1 MNALSYDQIGYW
13 FSGSTHF
20 TAIYIF
26 IISPPYCLLSQ
37 ICAPVVATP
46 FVLVNEYLGTTI
58 DWSTEGVV
66 VFTMY
71 DYLESILDEAPSV
84 AQ

>member
-1 MNALSYDQIGYW
+1 MIDVWRAKLNCW

-26 IISPPYCLLSQ
+26 IISPLYCLLSQ

-46 FVLVNEYLGTTI
+46 FVLVNEYLGLSPFI
-58 DWSTEGVV
+58 YH
-66 VFTMY
+66 FT
-71 DYLESILDEAPSV
+71 
-84 AQ
+84 